1 MALSWFRAADLQ
13 KLVVFY
19 VFQIARATLC
29 GLWAGRPSKT
39 RRFLRFS
46 NRPRDP
52 LRTLGWS
59 TFENSW
65 FFAIFKL
72 PARPSADFGLVDLR
86 KLVVFSDFQIAR
98 ATLCGL
104 WAGRP
109 SKTRGF
115 LRFSNRLRDLGWSTF
130 ENSWFFAIFNS
141 PARPSAEFRVAK
153 SLSSRCGAHFLK
165 AVNPKPLPSQG
176 DLLQSALDV
185 SSKRC
190 RAIGIASD
198 TLLKNFSL
206 SAHARAQFFSSIK
219 LSFQKLCF
227 RSFSHANPRSRSRWF
242 AIEKRASFSATTLN
256 LLRKIWLPNE
266 MGAWVGGVFNQQL
279 WMKRSL

>member
-13 KLVVFY
+13 KLVVFCD
-19 VFQIARATLC
+19 FQNARATLC

-39 RRFLRFS
+39 RGFLRFS

-65 FFAIFKL
+65 FFAIFKS
-72 PARPSADFGLVDLR
+72 PARPSADFGLGDLR
-86 KLVVFSDFQIAR
+86 KLVVFCDFQIAR

-115 LRFSNRLRDLGWSTF
+115 LRFQFARATLCGVWAGRPSKTRGFLRFSNRPRNPLRSLGWSTF
-130 ENSWFFAIFNS
+130 ENSWFFALSKS
-141 PARPSAEFRVAK
+141 PARPSAQFRVVE
-153 SLSSRCGAHFLK
+153 SLSLRRGTHFLA

-185 SSKRC
+185 SSKPLP
-190 RAIGIASD
+190 SHWD
-198 TLLKNFSL
+198 
-206 SAHARAQFFSSIK
+206 
-219 LSFQKLCF
+219 CF
-227 RSFSHANPRSRSRWF
+227 
-242 AIEKRASFSATTLN
+242 
-256 LLRKIWLPNE
+256 
-266 MGAWVGGVFNQQL
+266 
-279 WMKRSL
+279 

>member
-13 KLVVFY
+13 KLVVFCD
-19 VFQIARATLC
+19 FQNARATLC

-39 RRFLRFS
+39 RGILRFS
-46 NRPRDP
+46 IRPRDP

-65 FFAIFKL
+65 FFAIFKS

-86 KLVVFSDFQIAR
+86 KLVVFCDFQIAR

-115 LRFSNRLRDLGWSTF
+115 FFKSRFSNRPNRPRDPLRTLGWSTF

-153 SLSSRCGAHFLK
+153 SLSSWRGAHFLK

-176 DLLQSALDV
+176 DLLQSAPDV
-185 SSKRC
+185 RSKRC
-190 RAIGIASD
+190 RVIGIASD

-206 SAHARAQFFSSIK
+206 SAHARDFF
-219 LSFQKLCF
+219 
-227 RSFSHANPRSRSRWF
+227 R
-242 AIEKRASFSATTLN
+242 
-256 LLRKIWLPNE
+256 
-266 MGAWVGGVFNQQL
+266 
-279 WMKRSL
+279 

>member
-13 KLVVFY
+13 KLVVFCD
-19 VFQIARATLC
+19 FQNARATLC

-39 RRFLRFS
+39 RGFLRFS

-65 FFAIFKL
+65 FFLRFSNCPRDPLRTLGWSTFENSWFFAIFKS

-86 KLVVFSDFQIAR
+86 KLVVFCDFQFAR
-98 ATLCGL
+98 ATLCGV

-115 LRFSNRLRDLGWSTF
+115 LRFSNRPRNPLRSVGWSIF
-130 ENSWFFAIFNS
+130 ENSWFFAISKS
-141 PARPSAEFRVAK
+141 PARPSAQFRVVE
-153 SLSSRCGAHFLK
+153 SLSLRRGTHFLA

-185 SSKRC
+185 SSKPLP
-190 RAIGIASD
+190 SHWD
-198 TLLKNFSL
+198 
-206 SAHARAQFFSSIK
+206 
-219 LSFQKLCF
+219 CF
-227 RSFSHANPRSRSRWF
+227 
-242 AIEKRASFSATTLN
+242 
-256 LLRKIWLPNE
+256 
-266 MGAWVGGVFNQQL
+266 
-279 WMKRSL
+279 

>member
-13 KLVVFY
+13 KLVVFCD
-19 VFQIARATLC
+19 FQNARATLC

-39 RRFLRFS
+39 RGFLRFS

-65 FFAIFKL
+65 FFAIFKS

-86 KLVVFSDFQIAR
+86 KLVV
-98 ATLCGL
+98 
-104 WAGRP
+104 
-109 SKTRGF
+109 
-115 LRFSNRLRDLGWSTF
+115 
-130 ENSWFFAIFNS
+130 FAIFNS

-153 SLSSRCGAHFLK
+153 SLSSWRGAHFLK

-176 DLLQSALDV
+176 DLLQSALDA

-206 SAHARAQFFSSIK
+206 SAHARAQFFSLNFCYQTFFSKTLLSK
-219 LSFQKLCF
+219 L
-227 RSFSHANPRSRSRWF
+227 FS
-242 AIEKRASFSATTLN
+242 
-256 LLRKIWLPNE
+256 RKSEIPQP
-266 MGAWVGGVFNQQL
+266 MV
-279 WMKRSL
+279 RD